1 LVIMETSGRLLRLL
15 SLLQTRK
22 DWSGSELAERLEVTT
37 RTVRRDIG
45 RLRDLGYPVD
55 AVQGTAGYRLGAGT
69 ELPPLLLD
77 DEEAA
82 AVVIGLRTSTGSL
95 AGIEEA
101 SLRALL
107 KIEQVLPS
115 RLRYRVDTLHRATVR
130 VGGDEAGATID
141 PATLMAVAEACRR
154 HERLRFDYTRHDGST
169 TRRDV
174 EPHSLVSFQRRWYL
188 VAWDIERD
196 DWRNFRV
203 DRLHPRT
210 PTGPRFPARPAPDG
224 DVGSYLTRQLSSQSW
239 PYRATVRLHASAAE
253 LTDRV
258 WPGIG
263 LLEPVDELSCLLY
276 VGADSPWALS
286 WMITSVGVAFT
297 VVEGPPELIT
307 EIRQLA
313 DHCAAAIAPASG
325 HA

>member
-1 LVIMETSGRLLRLL
+1 METSGRLLRLL
-15 SLLQTRK
+15 SLLQARK
-22 DWSGSELAERLEVTT
+22 DWSGPELAERLGVTT

-69 ELPPLLLD
+69 ELPPLVLD

-82 AVVIGLRTSTGSL
+82 AVVIGLRTGTGSL

-130 VGGDEAGATID
+130 VGGDQAGDTVD
-141 PATLMAVAEACRR
+141 PATLMTVAEACRR
-154 HERLRFDYTRHDGST
+154 HERLRFDYTRHDGT
-169 TRRDV
+169 ATLRDV

-188 VAWDIERD
+188 VAWDVERV
-196 DWRNFRV
+196 DWRSFRV
-203 DRLHPRT
+203 DRLRPRT
-210 PTGPRFPARPAPDG
+210 PTGPRFPARPAPEG
-224 DVGSYLTRQLSSQSW
+224 DVGAFLTRRLSSQSW
-239 PYRATVRLHASAAE
+239 PYRATVRLHASADE
-253 LTDRV
+253 LADRV
-258 WPGIG
+258 WPGTG
-263 LLEPVDELSCLLY
+263 LLEPVDDHSCLLH

-286 WMITSVGVAFT
+286 WMITSVGAGFT
-297 VVEGPPELIT
+297 VVDGPPELIT

-313 DHCAAAIAPASG
+313 EHCTASIPPASERG
-325 HA
+325 

>member
-1 LVIMETSGRLLRLL
+1 METSARLLRLL

-22 DWSGSELAERLEVTT
+22 DWSGSELAERLAVTT

-82 AVVIGLRTSTGSL
+82 AVVIGLRTGTGSL

-130 VGGDEAGATID
+130 VSGDDLGETVD
-141 PATLMAVAEACRR
+141 PGILMAVAEACRR
-154 HERLRFDYTRHDGST
+154 QERLRFDYNRHDGT
-169 TRRDV
+169 ATRRDV

-188 VAWDIERD
+188 VAWDAERD
-196 DWRNFRV
+196 DWRSFRM
-203 DRLHPRT
+203 DRLRPRP
-210 PTGPRFPARPAPDG
+210 PTGPRFAPRPAPDG
-224 DVGSYLTRQLSSQSW
+224 DVGSYLSRQLASRGW
-239 PYRATVRLHASAAE
+239 PHRAVVRLHASAADLAE
-253 LTDRV
+253 RV
-258 WPGIG
+258 WPGMG
-263 LLEPVDELSCLLY
+263 VLEAVDEHSCLMH

-286 WMITSVGVAFT
+286 WMITSVGCGFT
-297 VVEGPPELIT
+297 VVDGSAELIK
-307 EIRQLA
+307 EIELLA
-313 DHCAAAIAPASG
+313 QRCAAAV
-325 HA
+325 

>member
-1 LVIMETSGRLLRLL
+1 MIRKVVIMETSGRLLRLL
-15 SLLQTRK
+15 SLLQARK
-22 DWSGSELAERLEVTT
+22 DWSGSELAERLGVTT

-55 AVQGTAGYRLGAGT
+55 AVQGTAGYRLGVGT

-115 RLRYRVDTLHRATVR
+115 RVRYRVGTLHRATVR
-130 VGGDEAGATID
+130 VGGDDPAETVD

-154 HERLRFDYTRHDGST
+154 QERLRFDYTRHDQT
-169 TRRDV
+169 ATRRTV

-188 VAWDIERD
+188 VAWDVERD
-196 DWRNFRV
+196 DWRSFRV
-203 DRLHPRT
+203 DRLRPRS
-210 PTGPRFPARPAPDG
+210 PTGPRFAARPAPEG
-224 DVGSYLTRQLSSQSW
+224 DVGRYLTRRLSSQSW
-239 PYRATVRLHASAAE
+239 PYRATVRLHASADE
-253 LTDRV
+253 LADRV
-258 WPGIG
+258 WTGVG
-263 LLEPVDELSCLLY
+263 LLEPVDEHSCLLH
-276 VGADSPWALS
+276 VGGDSPWALS

-297 VVEGPPELIT
+297 VLDGPPELID
-307 EIRQLA
+307 ELRLLA
-313 DHCAAAIAPASG
+313 ERCAAAI
-325 HA
+325 

>member
-1 LVIMETSGRLLRLL
+1 METSGRLLRLL
-15 SLLQTRK
+15 SLLQARK
-22 DWSGSELAERLEVTT
+22 DWSGAELAERLEVTT

-115 RLRYRVDTLHRATVR
+115 RLRYRVNTLHRATVR
-130 VGGDEAGATID
+130 VGGDEAGTAID
-141 PATLMAVAEACRR
+141 PAILMEVAEACRR
-154 HERLRFDYTRHDGST
+154 QVRLRFDYTRHDRT
-169 TRRDV
+169 ATRRDV

-188 VAWDIERD
+188 VAWDVERD

-203 DRLHPRT
+203 DRLRPRT
-210 PTGPRFPARPAPDG
+210 PTGPRFTPRPAPDG
-224 DVGSYLTRQLSSQSW
+224 DVGAYLTHRLSSQSW
-239 PYRATVRLHASAAE
+239 PYRATIRLHTSADDLAE
-253 LTDRV
+253 RI

-263 LLEPVDELSCLLY
+263 LLEPVDQHSCLLY

-286 WMITSVGVAFT
+286 WMITSVGVGFT
-297 VVEGPPELIT
+297 VVEGPPELFD
-307 EIRQLA
+307 EIRLLA
-313 DHCAAAIAPASG
+313 RHCSAAV
-325 HA
+325 